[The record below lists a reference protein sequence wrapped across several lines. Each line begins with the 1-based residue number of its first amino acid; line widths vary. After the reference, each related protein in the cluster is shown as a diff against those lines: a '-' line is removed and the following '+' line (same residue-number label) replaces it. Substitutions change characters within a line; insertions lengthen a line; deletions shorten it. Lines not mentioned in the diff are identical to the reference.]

1 MPRIEQIAMTGSA
14 GRRPILAWRTWV
26 LRLAGLG
33 IILGIASADG
43 GLETGAGGDE
53 RPSARIAQEHESPVW
68 TLAFGGST
76 RLAAS
81 TLSGEVEVTTLAT
94 GQAWRLRRES
104 WSHFRS
110 LAFSPGGRV
119 LAIGGLWAGLQF
131 WDLVEGIEQEPLRE
145 ATEAVRSVTFAPD
158 GTKLAVGTW
167 KLGNQP
173 AMVTVWEWPTRRR
186 LAELGDFP
194 GSVNVLAFSPDGVR
208 LVVGDSS
215 GKVRLWNLGTGRE
228 LARWQPHDPPI
239 IGLAFSP
246 DDRLIATSSH
256 ADRDIRLWDASSGG
270 PRGTLRVPPGVAA
283 VAFSPDG
290 TLLAIARG
298 DGIAALLDV
307 ASGRQVGA
315 FRVPSGSLQA
325 VAFSEDG
332 RLLATG
338 GSDGSVRLWKVDT
351 MLKGELE
358 SSSQAGPRCL

>member
-1 MPRIEQIAMTGSA
+1 
-14 GRRPILAWRTWV
+14 V

-33 IILGIASADG
+33 IIFGIASADG

-53 RPSARIAQEHESPVW
+53 PSSARIVQEHESPVW

-94 GQAWRLRRES
+94 GETSRLRRES

-119 LAIGGLWAGLQF
+119 LAIGGLWAGLQL
-131 WDLVEGIEQEPLRE
+131 WDLDEGIEQEPLRE

-167 KLGNQP
+167 KFGKRP
-173 AMVTVWEWPTRRR
+173 AIVTLWEWPTRRR
-186 LAELGDFP
+186 LAELGAYP
-194 GSVNVLAFSPDGVR
+194 GSVNALAFSPDGGR
-208 LVVGDSS
+208 LVVGDAS
-215 GKVRLWNLGTGRE
+215 GQMRLWNVGTGRE
-228 LARWQPHDPPI
+228 VARWQAHEPPI
-239 IGLAFSP
+239 MGLALSP
-246 DDRLIATSSH
+246 DDRLIATSSY

-270 PRGTLRVPPGVAA
+270 PRGTLRVPAGVAA

-298 DGIAALLDV
+298 DGIAALSDV
-307 ASGRQVGA
+307 ASGRHVGA
-315 FRVPSGSLQA
+315 FRVPSGSLHA
-325 VAFSEDG
+325 LAFSEDG
-332 RLLATG
+332 RVLATG

-358 SSSQAGPRCL
+358 SSSQAGRRCL